1 MLYRH
6 WASLVMKMNKTKVY
20 VSDTG
25 LLKDKGVFG
34 ELYKTVSPDRQR
46 KIDAFLF
53 EKDKRLCLAAE
64 LLLKK
69 GLSDAGIESFKVK
82 CGAFGKPY
90 IENEGICFNLS
101 HSEEMVMC
109 AVSSEEVGCDV
120 EKITDIDLEIAK
132 RFFYTTEYDAITAAQ
147 SDEERKD
154 IFFRLWTLK
163 ESFMKA
169 TGLGMKLPLDGFRI
183 DIDGTE
189 ITVHQN
195 INQKRYFFKEYNFN
209 NGYKYAVCSLADD
222 FADAEF
228 VSLVKK

>member
-1 MLYRH
+1 
-6 WASLVMKMNKTKVY
+6 MKMNKTKVY
-20 VSDTG
+20 VSDTK

-34 ELYKTVSPDRQR
+34 ELYKTVSPNRQR
-46 KIDAFLF
+46 KIDSFLF

-69 GLSDAGIESFKVK
+69 GLSDAGIESFETKYGV
-82 CGAFGKPY
+82 FGKPY

-109 AVSSEEVGCDV
+109 AISSEDVGCDV

-132 RFFYTTEYDAITAAQ
+132 NFFYTTEYDAITAAR
-147 SDEERKD
+147 SDEERRNT
-154 IFFRLWTLK
+154 FFRLWTLK

-169 TGLGMKLPLDGFRI
+169 TGLGMELPLDSFRI

-189 ITVHQN
+189 ITICQSVN
-195 INQKRYFFKEYNFN
+195 RKRYFFKEYNFN
-209 NGYKYAVCSLADD
+209 NEYKYAVCSLTNVFDA
-222 FADAEF
+222 AEF
-228 VSLVKK
+228 VSFV